1 MRDTML
7 RLIPGALLLMSCC
20 AVGCG
25 SSAGSEA
32 PPIVYEPG
40 PVCTAFC
47 DKVVVEC
54 EAFTFDEAACQQSC
68 EEDLANG
75 ALTSELCRQAVEV
88 AFECATELDCEDI
101 RDRANGENL
110 GSYPCL
116 PELEAVDVTC
126 LLG

>member
-1 MRDTML
+1 MRAIML

-20 AVGCG
+20 AVGCD

-47 DKVVVEC
+47 AKVVVEC
-54 EAFTFDEAACQQSC
+54 EAFTFDEAACEQRC

-75 ALTSELCRQAVEV
+75 ARTSERCREAVEV
-88 AFECATELDCEDI
+88 AFECTTELDCEDI

-110 GSYPCL
+110 DSYPCL
-116 PELEAVDVTC
+116 SEREAVVITC

>member
-1 MRDTML
+1 ML

-54 EAFTFDEAACQQSC
+54 GAFTFDEAACQQSC